1 MTEEQL
7 AEGKRL
13 LNEIYDL
20 QEDRNKIIAVLNDQ
34 RDDGRD
40 AERLF
45 ESMLYNLDYPRIKN
59 EMKSLAE
66 RIAAE
71 LDIEIVSLKKKF
83 EEL

>member
-13 LNEIYDL
+13 LNHIYEL

-59 EMKSLAE
+59 EMRSLAE
-66 RIAAE
+66 RIATE
-71 LDIEIVSLKKKF
+71 LDIEIVSLRKKF

>member
-13 LNEIYDL
+13 LNNIYDL
-20 QEDRNKIIAVLNDQ
+20 QEDRNKIVAVLNDQ

-59 EMKSLAE
+59 EMRSLAE

>member
-7 AEGKRL
+7 AEGKSL
-13 LNEIYDL
+13 LNKIYDL

-59 EMKSLAE
+59 EMRSLAE

>member
-13 LNEIYDL
+13 LNNIYEL
-20 QEDRNKIIAVLNDQ
+20 QEDRNKIVAVLNDQ

-40 AERLF
+40 AERIF
-45 ESMLYNLDYPRIKN
+45 ESMLYNLAYPRIKN
-59 EMKSLAE
+59 EMRSLAE

-71 LDIEIVSLKKKF
+71 LDIEIVSLRKKF

>member
-7 AEGKRL
+7 EEGKRL
-13 LNEIYDL
+13 LNNIYTL
-20 QEDRNKIIAVLNDQ
+20 QKDRNKIIAVLNDQ
-34 RDDGRD
+34 RDDGD

-59 EMKSLAE
+59 EMIILAE
-66 RIAAE
+66 RIVAE

>member
-7 AEGKRL
+7 AEGKML
-13 LNEIYDL
+13 LNKIYDL

-71 LDIEIVSLKKKF
+71 LDIEIVSLRKKF

>member
-7 AEGKRL
+7 EEGKKL
-13 LNEIYDL
+13 LNKIYFL
-20 QEDRNKIIAVLNDQ
+20 QEERNKIIAVLNDQ

-45 ESMLYNLDYPRIKN
+45 ESMLYHIDYPRIKD

-66 RIAAE
+66 RITEE
-71 LDIEIVSLKKKF
+71 LNIEIVSLKKKF

>member
-13 LNEIYDL
+13 LNDIYEL

-45 ESMLYNLDYPRIKN
+45 ESMLYNLSYPRIKN

>member
-7 AEGKRL
+7 ADGKRL
-13 LNEIYDL
+13 LNNIYEL

-59 EMKSLAE
+59 EMRSLAE

>member
-1 MTEEQL
+1 MTKEQL
-7 AEGKRL
+7 EEGKRL
-13 LNEIYDL
+13 LNNIYKL

-34 RDDGRD
+34 RDYGD

-45 ESMLYNLDYPRIKN
+45 DSMLYNLDYTRIKD
-59 EMKSLAE
+59 EMISLAE
-66 RIAAE
+66 RIVAE

>member
-7 AEGKRL
+7 VEGKSL
-13 LNEIYDL
+13 LNKIYDL

>member
-13 LNEIYDL
+13 LNKIYDL

-71 LDIEIVSLKKKF
+71 LDSEIISLKIKF

>member
-13 LNEIYDL
+13 LNKIYDL

-71 LDIEIVSLKKKF
+71 LDIEIVSLRKKF

>member
-7 AEGKRL
+7 AEGKSL
-13 LNEIYDL
+13 LNKIYDL

>member
-13 LNEIYDL
+13 LNKIDDL

>member
-7 AEGKRL
+7 KEGQKL
-13 LNEIYDL
+13 LNNIYEL

-71 LDIEIVSLKKKF
+71 LDIEIVSLRKKF

>member
-13 LNEIYDL
+13 LNNIYEL

-59 EMKSLAE
+59 EMRSLAE

>member
-1 MTEEQL
+1 MKEKQL
-7 AEGKRL
+7 AKGQSL
-13 LNEIYDL
+13 LNNIYEL
-20 QEDRNKIIAVLNDQ
+20 QECRNKIVEVLNDE
-34 RDDGRD
+34 RNDGRD
-40 AERLF
+40 AERIF
-45 ESMLYNLDYPRIKN
+45 ESMLYNLDYTRIKN

>member
-7 AEGKRL
+7 TEGKML
-13 LNEIYDL
+13 LNKIYDL

-71 LDIEIVSLKKKF
+71 LDIEIVSLRKKF

>member
-13 LNEIYDL
+13 LNKIYDL

-45 ESMLYNLDYPRIKN
+45 ESMLYNLDYLRIKN

-71 LDIEIVSLKKKF
+71 LDIEIVSLRKKF

>member
-7 AEGKRL
+7 VEGKSL
-13 LNEIYDL
+13 LNKIYDL

-59 EMKSLAE
+59 EMRSLAE

>member
-13 LNEIYDL
+13 LNKIHDL

>member
-7 AEGKRL
+7 EEGEKL
-13 LNEIYDL
+13 LNKIYFL
-20 QEDRNKIIAVLNDQ
+20 QEERNKIIAVLNDQ

-45 ESMLYNLDYPRIKN
+45 ESMRYHLAYPRIKD

-66 RIAAE
+66 RMAAE

>member
-7 AEGKRL
+7 AEGKML
-13 LNEIYDL
+13 LNKIYDL

-34 RDDGRD
+34 RDDGD

-71 LDIEIVSLKKKF
+71 LDIEIVSLRKKF

>member
-1 MTEEQL
+1 MTEKQL
-7 AEGKRL
+7 AEGQRL
-13 LNEIYDL
+13 LNNIYEL
-20 QEDRNKIIAVLNDQ
+20 QEDKNKIVEVLNDE
-34 RDDGRD
+34 RNDGRD
-40 AERLF
+40 AERIF
-45 ESMLYNLDYPRIKN
+45 ESMLYNLDYTRIKN

>member
-1 MTEEQL
+1 MTEKQL
-7 AEGKRL
+7 AEGQRL
-13 LNEIYDL
+13 LNNIYEL
-20 QEDRNKIIAVLNDQ
+20 QEDRNKIVEVLNDV
-34 RDDGRD
+34 RNDGRD
-40 AERLF
+40 AERIF
-45 ESMLYNLDYPRIKN
+45 ESMLYNLDYTRIEN